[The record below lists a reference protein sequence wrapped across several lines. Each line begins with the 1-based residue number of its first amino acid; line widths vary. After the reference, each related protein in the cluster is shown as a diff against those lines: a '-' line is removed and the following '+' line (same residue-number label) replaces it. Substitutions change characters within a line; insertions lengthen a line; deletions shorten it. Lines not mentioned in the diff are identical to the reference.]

1 MPPIVLLGPQ
11 RHEPTVPLVV
21 RELGLEPPYAVITAG
36 WQEREGETAE
46 LREDVGG
53 AVVELWLYRRAH
65 ELFET
70 DPGLRREHRR
80 RQDVLRRLQEVYRLR
95 LGHALEAARQLYGLT
110 GEADVLEV
118 ERESAIEAVRALDRH
133 HLDRVMDVRRTYDER
148 LRLDER
154 EDVAVHREQIVRAI
168 DEAGA
173 VLIAGGHVAM
183 LLNRMRIFDLGP
195 LLAKKP
201 VVAWS
206 AGAMAVAETVV
217 LFHDTPPQGA
227 GNAEVLDHGLG
238 LARGI
243 LPLPHAAR
251 RLRLDDRARVSI
263 FVRRFARLEPLA
275 LDDGSRVELT
285 PRRRDLVR
293 VLCADGGLR
302 DASAARPSTP
312 GLAP

>member
-11 RHEPTVPLVV
+11 RHEPTVPKVV
-21 RELGLEPPYAVITAG
+21 RELGLEPPYAVVTAG

-53 AVVELWLYRRAH
+53 PVAELWLYRRAH
-65 ELFET
+65 ELFES
-70 DPGLRREHRR
+70 DPDLRREHRR
-80 RQDVLRRLQEVYRLR
+80 RQDVLRRLQEIYRLR
-95 LGHALEAARQLYGLT
+95 LGHALEAARQLFALS
-110 GEADVLEV
+110 GEHDVLEV

-133 HLDRVMDVRRTYDER
+133 HLDRVLEVRRSFADR

-154 EDVAVHREQIVRAI
+154 SEVRRHHEEIARTV
-168 DEAGA
+168 DDAGA
-173 VLIAGGHVAM
+173 VLVAGGHVAM
-183 LLNRMRIFDLGP
+183 LLNRMRFFDLGP

-201 VVAWS
+201 LVAWS
-206 AGAMAVAETVV
+206 AGAMAVSETVV
-217 LFHDTPPQGA
+217 LFHDSPPQGA

-238 LARGI
+238 LARGV

-251 RLRLDDRARVSI
+251 RLRLEDRARVSI

-275 LDDGSRVELT
+275 LDDGSMVEIA
-285 PRRRDLVR
+285 PRRREMVR

-302 DASAARPSTP
+302 DASEARPSTP
-312 GLAP
+312 GLVP